1 MIKTINIK
9 NNIIHVIIIFSF
21 IIIRSLDA
29 FTLNSS

>member
-9 NNIIHVIIIFSF
+9 NNIIRVIIIFSF
-21 IIIRSLDA
+21 IIIRCLDA